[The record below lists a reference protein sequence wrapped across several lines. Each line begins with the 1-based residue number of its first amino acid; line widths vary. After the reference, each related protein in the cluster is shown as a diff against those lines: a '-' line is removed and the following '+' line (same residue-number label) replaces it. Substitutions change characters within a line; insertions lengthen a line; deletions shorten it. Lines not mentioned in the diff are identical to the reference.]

1 MIWKLCMSTSHGK
14 SIMLVRG
21 KTVMNKFSH
30 TTQTHD
36 NDYSI
41 YVSISMDFFNFYE
54 DFKSSI

>member
-1 MIWKLCMSTSHGK
+1 MEIMHVHKSWK